1 MLLAL
6 GLFSEIRIP
15 VRNLLSSLDSISLR
29 KPHMEFITVMARD
42 QLRGTAQSQ
51 SNIAKT
57 SNTLTKTVGVLK
69 HLSKGREKQVDDT
82 VDKTHVQRHDDTNRA
97 LVEELDRTGDNIFQ
111 EGRERQGGF
120 ASTVDVGVSGFLA
133 HAGCFSF

>member
-1 MLLAL
+1 
-6 GLFSEIRIP
+6 
-15 VRNLLSSLDSISLR
+15 
-29 KPHMEFITVMARD
+29 MEFITVMARD

-69 HLSKGREKQVDDT
+69 HLSKGCEQQVDDT
-82 VDKTHVQRHDDTNRA
+82 VDETHVQCHDDTNGA

-111 EGRERQGGF
+111 EGGERQGGF
-120 ASTVDVGVSGFLA
+120 ASTVDVGVSCFLA